1 MIAIIPAR
9 GGSKGIPKKN
19 IVKLRGHPLI
29 AYAIVNGIKAGFKV
43 YVSTDDNDIAR
54 VANKYGAIPFVR
66 PSEFAQDHSGDL
78 EVFRHAV
85 DVLNLPRSE
94 DIVHLR
100 ATTPML
106 DPEVLKDAVKQ
117 FPTRYYTSLR
127 SAHEMPESAYKCFTI
142 KQPNYQYHRIG
153 SEEFHSKPRQEV
165 PKTYKPNGYI
175 DIVRPSW
182 FMENQTLHGP
192 MIRPF
197 ITPVAPEVDTIE
209 ELEYIE
215 WLMKKNGYRI

>member
-19 IVKLRGHPLI
+19 IVKLNGHPLI
-29 AYAIVNGIKAGFKV
+29 AYAIVNGLKAGFKV

-54 VANKYGAIPFVR
+54 ATNKYGAIPFYR
-66 PSEFAQDHSGDL
+66 PSEFAQDNSGDL

-85 DVLNLPRSE
+85 EVLNLPHDK
-94 DIVHLR
+94 DIIHLR

-106 DPEVLKDAVKQ
+106 DPEVLKTAVKQ
-117 FPTRYYTSLR
+117 FPVNYYTSLR
-127 SAHEMPESAYKCFTI
+127 SAHEMPESAYKCFAI
-142 KQPNYQYHRIG
+142 DEDNYQYQPIG
-153 SEEFHSKPRQEV
+153 VDTNHSKPRQMV

-175 DIVRPSW
+175 DILRPGW
-182 FMENQTLHGP
+182 FMNNETLHGP

-197 ITPVAPEVDTIE
+197 ITKTAPEVDCME

-215 WLMKKNGYRI
+215 WLMKRNDYRI